1 MSPNKP
7 NVTLYLGIYNGEE
20 YIESLFKQVQAQ
32 DYQNFK
38 ILVVDNNSSDKSGEM
53 FKEWKKVYKD
63 RFQFVKNKVNYG
75 GHGSLFKNM
84 DKIDTKWFCFL
95 HQDDFYKPNHISTI
109 IDLIMKSSK
118 NTVGVST
125 TMGSMTNS
133 GKVLN
138 SKPRM
143 TWFSY
148 NLDEPGQFLQNLRAQ
163 AIPYPAS
170 AFNLG
175 IFKKTIVP
183 FHSPTFSDTEQTLR
197 MLGYGRFIISQKE
210 TMYYRENPTSESHGL
225 NSKERTTGTII
236 SLARV
241 FNSIEF
247 DFILNKVEENKRSLF
262 ANELIKA
269 LSHRIPKGDLSFTL
283 ETIALEKMI
292 SKWGYKENEIS
303 LLLAKNYAS
312 ISSAATVNIINNL
325 SNAKVRIKKVDN
337 GIEKQTI
344 ASRIWGIYFN
354 FNPEKFKR
362 FNKFIIK
369 SIYKLIFI
377 IKPSHRLKNKW
388 K

>member
-1 MSPNKP
+1 MNPNKP
-7 NVTLYLGIYNGEE
+7 VLTIYLGIYNGEKF
-20 YIESLFKQVQAQ
+20 IESLFNQIQAQ
-32 DYQNFK
+32 HNQNFH
-38 ILVVDNNSSDKSGEM
+38 ILVADNNSTDQSRKM
-53 FKEWKKVYKD
+53 FNEWNKIYKN

-75 GHGSLFKNM
+75 GGGSLFKNIE
-84 DKIDTKWFCFL
+84 KIKTKWFCTL

-109 IDLIMKSSK
+109 IDLITKSQN
-118 NTVGVST
+118 NTVGVAT
-125 TMGSMTNS
+125 TMGSMTNG
-133 GKVLN
+133 GKILN
-138 SKPRM
+138 SKPRV
-143 TWFSY
+143 TWFSE
-148 NLDEPGQFLQNLRAQ
+148 NLDIPGQFLQNLRAQ
-163 AIPYPAS
+163 TVPFPAS
-170 AFNLG
+170 AFNLS
-175 IFKKTIVP
+175 IFKKTLVP
-183 FHSPTFSDTEQTLR
+183 FHSATFSDTEQTLR
-197 MLGYGRFIISQKE
+197 MLGYGKFIISQKE

-269 LSHRIPKGDLSFTL
+269 VSHRIPKGDLSFTI
-283 ETIALEKMI
+283 ETIALERMI
-292 SKWGYKENEIS
+292 SKWEYKEKEIS

-344 ASRIWGIYFN
+344 GSKIWDIYFN

-362 FNKFIIK
+362 LNKFIIK